1 MRKRRSFTNAVVLF
15 FAKALECWQ
24 PSDGLAS
31 VATGAG
37 HADERRGARAWCRG
51 VRGDIGLR
59 KVKHMQEVANRRSQ
73 GWQ

>member
-1 MRKRRSFTNAVVLF
+1 MRKRRSFTNAVVF
-15 FAKALECWQ
+15 FFCEGAGMLAAFCW
-24 PSDGLAS
+24 LAS

-59 KVKHMQEVANRRSQ
+59 KVKHMQEVGNRRSQ